1 MERWEREGTERV
13 VLLPLASWT
22 GHPKQRA
29 LEQREAVCS
38 SERAVGLLPWSED
51 DAAKQGPG

>member
-1 MERWEREGTERV
+1 M

-29 LEQREAVCS
+29 LEQREAVSS